1 MKSFTLRNKEVII
14 HTEGEICGN
23 IQELTNSPIFER
35 MVYAFM
41 DHIKKHSSLL
51 SDSLFPPEVELS
63 YRSKIVS
70 LLRILTTSSLEEV
83 VKILPDYGFF
93 LDKKNLLHEFVE
105 KLYNFW
111 RRYERY
117 MICHSESGIYS
128 HDQKPYRTFNMTV
141 ERLSHLVRAGYRD
154 ICENIT
160 GTHPRV
166 YRQVDAGCQAGII
179 AVPKK
184 WNLPSEEYAKLLSIP
199 FIRQLMIQP
208 PLILDPP
215 MNKRT
220 GHFHKIPQNLL
231 PSLVI
236 EEKKWL
242 CYPAQVGKLV
252 IFIYFEECFMGLGCS
267 LANLFELA
275 DDDQISKGPDAIYLY
290 GINPTTFPS
299 NLNSETVFFD
309 DESNKILISF
319 VPGKEQ
325 YGYFGYLKKMVLTLH
340 NIVMMKKGIL
350 PFHGA
355 AFRITNLDKSVSTI
369 AIIGD
374 TAAGKSETL
383 EALRI
388 MGNGYIA
395 DLKIIADDMG
405 SFEIDENN
413 HQILCYGT
421 EIGAF
426 VRLDDLEK
434 GYAFEQIDRAII
446 MSPQKTNARVIL
458 PVTTVDCILKG
469 SPIDYI
475 FYANNYEEIDELHPV
490 IERFPTVEKALEVFR
505 EGKAMSKG
513 TTTSVGIVNSYFAN
527 IFGPIQ
533 YLDLHEKIAHRYF
546 SKFFKTNIFV
556 GQIRTRLGI
565 SGQEMNGPQTVAA
578 AFMELVG
585 LKRTK

>member
-1 MKSFTLRNKEVII
+1 MKNFTLRNKEVII

-23 IQELTNSPIFER
+23 IQELTNNPIFER
-35 MVYAFM
+35 MVHTFM
-41 DHIKKHSSLL
+41 DHIKKHNSLL
-51 SDSLFPPEVELS
+51 SDSLFPPEDELS

-83 VKILPDYGFF
+83 VKILPDYSYF

-179 AVPKK
+179 AVPKT
-184 WNLPSEEYAKLLSIP
+184 WDPPSEEYKKLLSIP

-220 GHFHKIPQNLL
+220 GQFQKISQNLL
-231 PSLVI
+231 PNISI
-236 EEKKWL
+236 DEKKWL

-290 GINPTTFPS
+290 GINPTMFPS
-299 NLNSETVFFD
+299 NLSSETVFFD
-309 DESNKILISF
+309 DEANQILISF
-319 VPGKEQ
+319 VPGDDQ

-405 SFEIDENN
+405 SFEIDEKN

-469 SPIDYI
+469 FPIDYI
-475 FYANNYEEIDELHPV
+475 FYANNYEEIDEFHPV
-490 IERFPTVEKALEVFR
+490 IERFSSVEKALEVFR
-505 EGKAMSKG
+505 EGKTMSKG

-533 YLDLHEKIAHRYF
+533 YLDLHEKIARLYF
-546 SKFFKTNIFV
+546 SEFFKTKVFV

-565 SGQEMNGPQTVAA
+565 TGQEMNGPQTAA
-578 AFMELVG
+578 AALIELVG
-585 LKRTK
+585 LKSTK